1 MPKKRNKSLDGNVQN
16 GESGKRPDSRAV
28 GLLIML
34 VIVTMTV
41 FALYRFLI
49 DFYYFEVVLIVYMVL
64 ATAFVLTYVI
74 YNRGL
79 SRKGITP
86 EMLPD
91 TWSEEKKTEF
101 VEDGKRRLHKSR
113 WMLIPIF
120 AFLFTFAFDLIE
132 LIVLPFFAQ
141 VLFS

>member
-1 MPKKRNKSLDGNVQN
+1 MPKKRNKRLDGNVQN
-16 GESGKRPDSRAV
+16 GESGRRPDSRAV

-41 FALYRFLI
+41 FALYRFLM
-49 DFYYFEVVLIVYMVL
+49 DFYYFEIVLIAYMVL

-91 TWSEEKKTEF
+91 TWSEEKTPETALLF
-101 VEDGKRRLHKSR
+101 
-113 WMLIPIF
+113 MLPSASSIPGNG
-120 AFLFTFAFDLIE
+120 
-132 LIVLPFFAQ
+132 
-141 VLFS
+141 